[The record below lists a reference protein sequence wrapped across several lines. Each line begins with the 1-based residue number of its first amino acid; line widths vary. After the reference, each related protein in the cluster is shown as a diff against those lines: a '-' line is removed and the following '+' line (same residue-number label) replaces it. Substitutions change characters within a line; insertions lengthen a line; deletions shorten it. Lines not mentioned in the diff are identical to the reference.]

1 MNRPIPALSK
11 CRLPGSLRRT
21 TVGTLGTLVT
31 FAPSLIAGPHPPA
44 AGKPG
49 SDAIAAND
57 PRFVGWA
64 TEVTSLV
71 RGPEEMDD
79 PVSLP
84 ASYGSAASALGPPN
98 VLGDVD
104 QPPPESAAAK
114 PAVSLGDGGSITLR
128 FEPPITDGPGPDLA
142 VFENGI
148 SFNGGASFFME
159 LAFLEASS
167 DGHHFVRFPAF
178 SESAVTP
185 QIGAY
190 GAVDPTNVRNLAGKY
205 LAGFGTPFDLAE
217 LAGAP
222 GLSTR
227 SVTHLRLV
235 DVVGSVDPR
244 YARHDS
250 LGRVIND
257 PWPTFLTTSGFDLDA
272 VGVLNRAGTYADWRA
287 GWEWSATAADPD
299 ADPDGDGTPNILE
312 YTFGRS
318 PLLPEFPPE
327 LKLVAVVGGWEAQTP
342 TGTKVPDDV
351 VVGIETSRDLVEWT
365 FVPGLGPVSLEAI
378 NGSMGY
384 WRLRA
389 QLSTKP

>member
-1 MNRPIPALSK
+1 MKRCMPTPWPRFLAIV
-11 CRLPGSLRRT
+11 RT
-21 TVGTLGTLVT
+21 RTAAGTLSAL
-31 FAPSLIAGPHPPA
+31 ALAHDLLAGPHPPA

-49 SDAIAAND
+49 SDAIAASD

-64 TEVTSLV
+64 KDVTSLV

-79 PVSLP
+79 PISLP
-84 ASYGSAASALGPPN
+84 ASYGSPASALGPPDVIGN
-98 VLGDVD
+98 VD
-104 QPPPESAAAK
+104 QPPPESTASK
-114 PAVSLGDGGSITLR
+114 PAISLGDGGSITLR
-128 FEPPITDGPGPDLA
+128 FDPPITNGPGPDFA

-159 LAFLEASS
+159 LAFVEVSS
-167 DGHHFVRFPAF
+167 DGQQFVRFPAF
-178 SESAVTP
+178 SETAAAP

-222 GLSTR
+222 GLSTG
-227 SVTHLRLV
+227 SVSHVRIV

-250 LGRVIND
+250 LGRLIND

-272 VGVLNRAGTYADWRA
+272 VGVIHRARVYADWRA
-287 GWEWSATAADPD
+287 TWEWTATAADPD

-318 PLLPEFPPE
+318 PLLPEPPPE
-327 LKLVAVVGGWEAQTP
+327 LNLVAAEGGWEAGLP
-342 TGTKVPDDV
+342 AGTTIPADV
-351 VVGIETSRDLVEWT
+351 IVGIETSRDLVDWS
-365 FVPGLGPVSLEAI
+365 FVPGFGPVTLENLDGA
-378 NGSMGY
+378 MGY

-389 QLSTKP
+389 RLTTTP